1 RHGARLHPDNQASG
15 RGADLRSAVWHI
27 QSSHWRTLAGGRCV
41 QQRRQGAGALFHAEP
56 DSAAQREYRPGSP
69 FRTGLLSAARRGGAF
84 PLCRSGDAAAHGPP
98 TPGRCRISA
107 RPAGRHRTDRGD
119 GICPVARTRRPE
131 AIQRALRWRRRP
143 KPGLDANEAKAAR
156 RAVFACSVGGCS
168 RRNGAPCAGRSE
180 GGGAAVTTRPPLPAM
195 LNGLAELAELHDV
208 FLVDQFGVLHD
219 GRKPYPGAVEALSRL
234 KKAGKTVVILSNSG
248 KRARPNETRL
258 AGLGFDPSSWDL
270 FLSSGEAAW
279 RRFAGL
285 AGQPAL
291 KPGTRC
297 LLIARDNDKSAVE
310 GLGFEL
316 VDRDPDL
323 VLISASEGNRVALE
337 AYAELLA

>member
-1 RHGARLHPDNQASG
+1 
-15 RGADLRSAVWHI
+15 
-27 QSSHWRTLAGGRCV
+27 
-41 QQRRQGAGALFHAEP
+41 
-56 DSAAQREYRPGSP
+56 
-69 FRTGLLSAARRGGAF
+69 
-84 PLCRSGDAAAHGPP
+84 
-98 TPGRCRISA
+98 
-107 RPAGRHRTDRGD
+107 
-119 GICPVARTRRPE
+119 
-131 AIQRALRWRRRP
+131 
-143 KPGLDANEAKAAR
+143 
-156 RAVFACSVGGCS
+156 
-168 RRNGAPCAGRSE
+168 
-180 GGGAAVTTRPPLPAM
+180 VTTRPPLPAM

-337 AYAELLA
+337 AYAELLASPARAGVPCFCTNPDKVMLVGAQTFFGAGQIAELYESLGGKVTWIGKPFPEIYKVALSGLRGADPSRIVAIGDSVEHDIAGAKGIGLAAALVRTGILAEMDEQALDEVFHKNGARPDYLLSGFQWQGKEPRAATG